1 MTPCAPSRDAR
12 RAKARGR
19 ARRTIGH
26 RVGVGVMRQVATNL
40 AEARRE
46 ALPRRQESYG
56 HNAQRDTDEC
66 GAADPLMVNEDTE
79 QNRPDAG

>member
-1 MTPCAPSRDAR
+1 
-12 RAKARGR
+12 
-19 ARRTIGH
+19 
-26 RVGVGVMRQVATNL
+26 MRQVATNL

-46 ALPRRQESYG
+46 ALPRRQKSYG